1 MTPCPFLAN
10 LSSFPSVWAWQDD
23 RVRLLHADMCVFFF
37 STQWARSPTIH
48 LSFSHTHLH
57 VSSFDDLY
65 PPLPLLRVVA
75 SIRFPCRSHTF
86 FLSFPFLFIFGYLPW
101 ISSRTSRSERR
112 GYIRNPEIFTTS
124 QKNGDERGRNETSE
138 RERAGLQG
146 KEGMSIIQT
155 VTCQKSSRDRRVR
168 GAVLSGLSVQ

>member
-1 MTPCPFLAN
+1 VSGLGRTT
-10 LSSFPSVWAWQDD
+10 
-23 RVRLLHADMCVFFF
+23 VFDCFML
-37 STQWARSPTIH
+37 TC
-48 LSFSHTHLH
+48 
-57 VSSFDDLY
+57 VSSFSQLSGRDH
-65 PPLPLLRVVA
+65 PLSIFLSPTHISTSLR
-75 SIRFPCRSHTF
+75 SMTYIRLFPCYAWLLAFAFLVAHTL

-101 ISSRTSRSERR
+101 ISSRTSRSGRR